1 MYVSACIWA
10 SYFQFVNENNFFH
23 SRTSVFSFFYAVE
36 YETYRYSKDIHGS
49 DDILKVGFFSSVWY
63 DTCIT
68 LEKLMLQ
75 G

>member
-1 MYVSACIWA
+1 MYVSACIWTN
-10 SYFQFVNENNFFH
+10 YFQFVIENNFFTVEH
-23 SRTSVFSFFYAVE
+23 QFFSFFYAVE

-63 DTCIT
+63 NTCIT
-68 LEKLMLQ
+68 LETLMLQ

>member
-1 MYVSACIWA
+1 MYVYLHVSEPTTFNLLMKII
-10 SYFQFVNENNFFH
+10 FH

-63 DTCIT
+63 NTCIT